1 MGTWHLIETLNPDVA
16 TVVSTD
22 GEYKD
27 WNSVARLFP
36 KQASDLNAKL
46 VRTVAQVRETLDRVD
61 LTWTSEK
68 SKELFRVVAIPVIGP
83 FSEAHGIQLW
93 TGSPGEDE
101 GQPRPCSGV
110 AWLLSDFMIHQTLQS
125 GAMSGVDPKE
135 WDPVATP
142 AEYIHRS
149 VQFDDEL
156 EFVKM
161 AIEPTPGQSM
171 NTQFSV
177 RHDAGHIMQWQ
188 VVLRTNPDSD
198 QPGWRVLFQDVS
210 DVYPASSPTLAQV
223 GLTEGLRGIGY
234 HVALFHA
241 QNGLLGLW
249 ISPAADWME
258 WQFTHLTGPVIDPAD
273 LETFKEA
280 TARLRAGSTEEFVT
294 LGLRTRDL
302 EYVKSS
308 LRISP
313 FKKENHEVD
322 ENLVLVQIS
331 TIEGQDPFA

>member
-1 MGTWHLIETLNPDVA
+1 MGTWHLIETLIPELT
-16 TVVSTD
+16 TVISTD
-22 GEYKD
+22 GKQKD
-27 WNSVARLFP
+27 WGSTKRLLP
-36 KQASDLNAKL
+36 TRVSDIRIDPIIDA
-46 VRTVAQVRETLDRVD
+46 VRADCQRRD
-61 LTWTSEK
+61 LTLTSKRTE
-68 SKELFRVVAIPVIGP
+68 ETIRILALPVIGP
-83 FSEAHGIQLW
+83 FKEAHGINLW
-93 TGSPGEDE
+93 VGAPDEDPGE
-101 GQPRPCSGV
+101 PRPCSGV
-110 AWLLSDFMIHQTLQS
+110 AWLTSDFMIHQTLES
-125 GAMSGVDPKE
+125 GSMSGVDPKE

-177 RHDAGHIMQWQ
+177 RHDTGRIMQWQ
-188 VVLRTNPDSD
+188 VVLRTYPDPD
-198 QPGWRVLFQDVS
+198 QTGWRVLFQDVS

-241 QNGLLGLW
+241 QNGRLGLW
-249 ISPAADWME
+249 ISPPAEWME
-258 WQFTHLTGPVIDPAD
+258 WQFTHLTGPVMDPAD
-273 LETFKEA
+273 LDTFNEA
-280 TARLRAGSTEEFVT
+280 TARLRAGSSEEFVT
-294 LGLRTRDL
+294 VGLRTREL
-302 EYVKSS
+302 QFVKSS
-308 LRISP
+308 LRVSP

-331 TIEGQDPFA
+331 AVEGQDPFA